1 MNKLK
6 SIFWDNFLVLKKIF
20 KISKYSSL
28 ALILAL
34 FTSLIGI
41 LFDLLTI
48 EQLTILLPKI
58 SNISSD
64 KPKELLLFLSY
75 FSLSAFSRLISIV
88 ILEKNC
94 AKIGSDLSNYISRNS
109 FLNKLT
115 NISEVDITS
124 RLTSEIHILLAL
136 PFYH

>member
-94 AKIGSDLSNYISRNS
+94 AKIGSDLSNYIS
-109 FLNKLT
+109 
-115 NISEVDITS
+115 
-124 RLTSEIHILLAL
+124 
-136 PFYH
+136 